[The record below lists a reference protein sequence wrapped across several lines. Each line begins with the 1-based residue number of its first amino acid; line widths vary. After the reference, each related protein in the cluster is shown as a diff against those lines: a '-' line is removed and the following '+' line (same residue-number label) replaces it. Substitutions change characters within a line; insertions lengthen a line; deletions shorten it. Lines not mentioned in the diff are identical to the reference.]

1 MKKLIFL
8 IMMTF
13 SIIGFAEKL
22 TTNGKDNLDKLKGK
36 WENERLYIQNK
47 NNRWYFGTYDNVEL
61 GDYEWKEIKLYKNS
75 VFVIQNYY
83 APETK
88 VKDKNLYFAY
98 DVKYKT
104 LVQVDRDLNIV
115 QKISRTLDKPS
126 N

>member
-8 IMMTF
+8 IMMMF

-22 TTNGKDNLDKLKGK
+22 TTDGKDNLDKLKGK
-36 WENERLYIQNK
+36 WEGERLYIQNK
-47 NNRWYFGTYDNVEL
+47 NNKWYFGTYDNVEL
-61 GDYEWKEIKLYKNS
+61 GDYEWKEIKSYKNS

-115 QKISRTLDKPS
+115 QKISRKLNKPS